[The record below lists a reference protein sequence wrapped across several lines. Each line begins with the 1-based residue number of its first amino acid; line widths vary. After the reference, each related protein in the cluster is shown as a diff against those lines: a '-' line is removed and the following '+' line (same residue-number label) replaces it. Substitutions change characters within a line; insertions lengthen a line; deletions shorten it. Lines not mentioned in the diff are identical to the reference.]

1 MGSNLETW
9 KALERIRKDGRC
21 RSIGVSNF
29 APKHLN
35 ELLIKGNDRPVVN
48 QIELSPF
55 LQQESISSFC
65 HKENIHL
72 TGYCP
77 LARGRRLDDPKL
89 CLVAEQTKKTVA
101 QVMIRWALQRGQSVI
116 PKSVRPERIQENA
129 NVFEFNLND
138 EQMKQYLSLF
148 EKYFLK
154 SFTSRLT
161 DYSDPK
167 IDVLSTEVLNP
178 KYTIVKSVLL
188 ATDKK
193 PAVNIEW
200 RVYTKNPDKPLIRD
214 LIIEGLSLART
225 QKEEFASVI
234 ETNNGDV
241 TKLFITLKE
250 FAAK

>member
-1 MGSNLETW
+1 MKKNFFIIIFFIFGLAQKSFAYSSDPKQFIQEVVDEAKQVLVDANSKEYKTKKLSEM
-9 KALERIRKDGRC
+9 ALRTVDIKGVAYYSLANYRKE
-21 RSIGVSNF
+21 
-29 APKHLN
+29 LN
-35 ELLIKGNDRPVVN
+35 E
-48 QIELSPF
+48 
-55 LQQESISSFC
+55 
-65 HKENIHL
+65 
-72 TGYCP
+72 
-77 LARGRRLDDPKL
+77 
-89 CLVAEQTKKTVA
+89 
-101 QVMIRWALQRGQSVI
+101 
-116 PKSVRPERIQENA
+116 
-129 NVFEFNLND
+129 
-138 EQMKQYLSLF
+138 EQMKEYLVLF

-178 KYTIVKSVLL
+178 KYTIVKSILL

-241 TKLFITLKE
+241 TKLFITLRE
-250 FAAK
+250 FVAK

>member
-1 MGSNLETW
+1 MKKNFFIIIFFIFGLTQNSFAYSSDPKQFIQEIVDEAKKILIATNTKEFKTTKLSEM
-9 KALERIRKDGRC
+9 ALRTVD
-21 RSIGVSNF
+21 
-29 APKHLN
+29 
-35 ELLIKGNDRPVVN
+35 IKGVAYYSLGNYR
-48 QIELSPF
+48 
-55 LQQESISSFC
+55 
-65 HKENIHL
+65 KE
-72 TGYCP
+72 
-77 LARGRRLDDPKL
+77 
-89 CLVAEQTKKTVA
+89 
-101 QVMIRWALQRGQSVI
+101 
-116 PKSVRPERIQENA
+116 
-129 NVFEFNLND
+129 LND
-138 EQMKQYLSLF
+138 EQLKEYLALF

-161 DYSDPK
+161 DYSEPK